1 MQRWMMIGAAAALF
15 VTAGC
20 RQADNARVQQQV
32 QGMRQELGNAADQAR
47 QSAAEASLAGNV
59 KAALQARKGLDARN
73 IDVDAKGSTVTLK
86 GDVTSPEQ
94 ATMAEKVATETKGVG
109 QVVNQLTMHV
119 PATSQAQPTPAPT
132 GTTDSTGSTGTSTG
146 TSNDGSSQMAQP
158 QPTVT
163 H

>member
-1 MQRWMMIGAAAALF
+1 MQRWMMIGAAAALIG
-15 VTAGC
+15 TAGC
-20 RQADNARVQQQV
+20 RPAQNAQVQQQV

-47 QSAAEASLAGNV
+47 QSAADASLAGSV

-86 GDVTSPEQ
+86 GDVSAPEQ
-94 ATMAEKVATETKGVG
+94 ATMAEQVATETKGVS
-109 QVVNQLTMHV
+109 QVVNQLTMRV
-119 PATSQAQPTPAPT
+119 PAKSMAQPGQTPAS
-132 GTTDSTGSTGTSTG
+132 TTDSTGSTAGT
-146 TSNDGSSQMAQP
+146 TSNGSSQMAQP